1 MSTTPS
7 AIQAFAAAEASTLAS
22 LATALTALATGVTAL
37 DTLITN
43 FQNSPGTLSPA
54 DQTALDGIQATSKA
68 LVAQATAISTTPP
81 GTPVP
86 PPPPLPVTPAA

>member
-22 LATALTALATGVTAL
+22 LATALTALATGITAL
-37 DTLITN
+37 DALITS

-54 DQTALDGIQATSKA
+54 DQAALDGIQATSQA
-68 LVAQATAISTTPP
+68 LVAQANAISTTPP

-86 PPPPLPVTPAA
+86 APPPLPVVPGA